1 MIHYVAPT
9 VWAWKKYRA
18 KIFAN
23 LYDQLFVLFKFE
35 KKYFDEYGLKTLGLD
50 IKFFLIKPILRRK
63 I

>member
-1 MIHYVAPT
+1 MVHYVAPT

-23 LYDQLFVLFKFE
+23 LYDQLFVLLNL
-35 KKYFDEYGLKTLGLD
+35 KKNILMNMDYILLGWTSNFFDKVN
-50 IKFFLIKPILRRK
+50 IKKK

>member
-1 MIHYVAPT
+1 MVHYVAPT

-35 KKYFDEYGLKTLGLD
+35 KKYFDEYGLHTLGLD
-50 IKFFLIKPILRRK
+50 IKFFLIK
-63 I
+63 